1 MVLIYSFYFFGGINR
16 AMLYIVGTPIGNL
29 EDITYRAVNVLK
41 SVNVIFAED
50 TRVTSKLLFRYKINQ
65 KMISCN
71 AVTENN
77 RVSLLLDYLAKGD
90 SVAFVSDAGTP
101 GLSDPGSLL
110 VAAVFREGYKVCPI
124 PGASSFNTIVSV
136 NPFRDKAVLFEGFL
150 PNKGLKRFK
159 RITELYERGDAFV
172 LLESGHRLL
181 KLLVEISS
189 VNLDAKIL
197 IGREMTKIYEEYRI
211 GKPLELKN
219 YFESNKEKIK
229 GEFTILVSR
238 NR

>member
-1 MVLIYSFYFFGGINR
+1 
-16 AMLYIVGTPIGNL
+16 MLYIVGTPIGNL